1 MTEENVSKPV
11 AQPETKVD
19 QTKTT
24 NVVNQTAPTAQTAAN
39 QQQSATPATEQ
50 QQPAVGTKK
59 TGCSCWLIGG
69 IILAVLA
76 ILYFVVSFFLPIG
89 NPLLILLDIFSQ

>member
-1 MTEENVSKPV
+1 MTEENVPKPV

-19 QTKTT
+19 QTKAT
-24 NVVNQTAPTAQTAAN
+24 NVSNQTAPTAQTAAN
-39 QQQSATPATEQ
+39 QPQSATPATEQ
-50 QQPAVGTKK
+50 QQPAVETKK

-69 IILAVLA
+69 IILAVLV

-89 NPLLILLDIFSQ
+89 NPLLGLVGLF